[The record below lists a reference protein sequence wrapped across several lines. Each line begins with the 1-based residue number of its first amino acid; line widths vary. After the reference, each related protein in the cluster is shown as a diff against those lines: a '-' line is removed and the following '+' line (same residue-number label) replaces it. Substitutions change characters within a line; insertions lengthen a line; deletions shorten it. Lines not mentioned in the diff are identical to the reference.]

1 MPDHPKGSHVR
12 GVYGSE
18 LGKLLNRMDMRLL
31 CDAEAVGSVH
41 AWPNFWLQQG
51 RSEIVGKLILIEGVY

>member
-12 GVYGSE
+12 GVYRSE
-18 LGKLLNRMDMRLL
+18 LGKLLSSMDMPLF
-31 CDAEAVGSVH
+31 CDAEAVDSVH
-41 AWPNFWLQQG
+41 AWPNLWLQQG